1 MKKISIVGVLVRSAD
16 WILHPIAYYKEL
28 QEYREDYNK
37 EVLDFHKQLERLNGK
52 LEEKEQS
59 LSKISAKYDS
69 IHTKLSEVEESKNEL
84 KQEIRNMKPI
94 VRSLEQKLIY
104 RNRVIESL
112 RDKQKKILEQIN
124 ELDKERSEAIMKCL
138 ELAKKVDFYEKQNK
152 KSAKEKIDYN
162 LMANKTVKRSKKNEF

>member
-1 MKKISIVGVLVRSAD
+1 MKKISIVGVLVESAD

-28 QEYREDYNK
+28 QEYREDYDK

-52 LEEKEQS
+52 LEEKEQN
-59 LSKISAKYDS
+59 LGKISAKYDS
-69 IHTKLSEVEESKNEL
+69 IRTKLSEVEESKNEL
-84 KQEIRNMKPI
+84 KQEIRNMKST

-112 RDKQKKILEQIN
+112 RGKQKKMLEQIN

-138 ELAKKVDFYEKQNK
+138 ELAKKVEFYEKQAK
-152 KSAKEKIDYN
+152 KTPKEKVDY
-162 LMANKTVKRSKKNEF
+162 LMGRNKKNEN